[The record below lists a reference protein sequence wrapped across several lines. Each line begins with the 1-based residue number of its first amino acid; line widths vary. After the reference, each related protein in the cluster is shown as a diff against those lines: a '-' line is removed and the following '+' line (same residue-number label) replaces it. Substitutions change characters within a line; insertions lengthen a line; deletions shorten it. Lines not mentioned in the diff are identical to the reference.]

1 MLKAD
6 VVKEEELLGDV
17 VVVVA
22 IIFVIAGLVEL
33 RDNIFV

>member
-22 IIFVIAGLVEL
+22 IIFVIVGLVEL
-33 RDNIFV
+33 RDNIFF